1 LVLSGEVGTSSQVL
15 VSDQSPCAFLEILQ
29 MVTIPERDW
38 KRIRDLKD
46 ELLNVAC
53 EQIFQ
58 RIEKLS
64 ADRAGPQH
72 KSYLELYNLIKK
84 EDKAIAD
91 MFDGLSRNSAYFK
104 IAARKRNGV
113 LIDEQMALFSEETQA
128 IVQDFCQFR
137 R

>member
-1 LVLSGEVGTSSQVL
+1 MKS
-15 VSDQSPCAFLEILQ
+15 
-29 MVTIPERDW
+29 IPERDW

-64 ADRAGPQH
+64 AGRAGQQH
-72 KSYLELYNLIKK
+72 KSYLELYNQIKK

-104 IAARKRNGV
+104 IAALKQYGV
-113 LIDEQMALFSEETQA
+113 LTDAQMELFSEETRA
-128 IVQDFCQFR
+128 VVKDLCQFKR
-137 R
+137 

>member
-1 LVLSGEVGTSSQVL
+1 MKS
-15 VSDQSPCAFLEILQ
+15 
-29 MVTIPERDW
+29 IPERDW

-64 ADRAGPQH
+64 ADRAGQQH

-84 EDKAIAD
+84 EDDAIAE
-91 MFDGLSRNSAYFK
+91 MFDGLSRNSALFK
-104 IAARKRNGV
+104 IAALKHYGV
-113 LIDEQMALFSEETQA
+113 LTDAQFELFSEETRA
-128 IVQDFCQFR
+128 IVEELCQFR

>member
-1 LVLSGEVGTSSQVL
+1 
-15 VSDQSPCAFLEILQ
+15 
-29 MVTIPERDW
+29 MKYMPERDW

-58 RIEKLS
+58 SIEKLS
-64 ADRAGPQH
+64 ADRAGQQH

-91 MFDGLSRNSAYFK
+91 MFDGLSRNNAFFK
-104 IAARKRNGV
+104 IAAIKHNGV
-113 LIDEQMALFSEETQA
+113 LTEEQMELFSEETRS
-128 IVQDFCQFR
+128 IVEDLCQFR

>member
-1 LVLSGEVGTSSQVL
+1 MKS
-15 VSDQSPCAFLEILQ
+15 
-29 MVTIPERDW
+29 IPERDW

-58 RIEKLS
+58 RVEKLS
-64 ADRAGPQH
+64 ADRAGQQH

-91 MFDGLSRNSAYFK
+91 MFDGLSRNSAFFK
-104 IAARKRNGV
+104 IAALKHNGV
-113 LIDEQMALFSEETQA
+113 LSDAQMELFTEETQS
-128 IVQDFCQFR
+128 VVKDLCQFGR
-137 R
+137 